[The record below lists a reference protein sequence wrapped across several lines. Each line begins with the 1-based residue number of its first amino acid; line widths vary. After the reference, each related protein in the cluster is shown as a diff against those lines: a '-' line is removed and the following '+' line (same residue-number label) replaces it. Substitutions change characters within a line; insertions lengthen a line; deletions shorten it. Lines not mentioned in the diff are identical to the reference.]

1 MVVLFVLLWFSTWFA
16 IAFWIIQF
24 LRLKENERIKAELE
38 RIGSLKGLDKFKYKI
53 KNILKKQEQPE
64 IKPIKF
70 TEKQLKKY
78 IIVSVIIFV
87 VSFVG
92 IVITASQ
99 VENSSSDN
107 TLISEKISYRN
118 EVEFEK
124 ELNSGNTE
132 MKGKIIKFKVLEY
145 KPKSLIGVNCLAG
158 EHLNFISD
166 SEINAKKDDIIIAKI
181 IDNPTSSLGSWY
193 IHYEKLAES
202 NEIVYDTDK
211 KQDEETEIKHE
222 EEQEKNEENNTQIQ
236 ESNNISNT
244 KLEKQEIPENHVTE
258 SQKIETEQNV
268 SSNSSKNDTISKNT
282 NSNTKTTTSSQSE
295 STSVSANTDT
305 SSSYILNTNT
315 KKFHYPSCSSVK
327 KMSDKNK
334 QEFNGSRNDVISKG
348 YDPCQICHP

>member
-118 EVEFEK
+118 IENEIELDYRNEVEFEK
-124 ELNSGNTE
+124 ELNNGNTE
-132 MKGKIIKFKVLEY
+132 MKGKIIKIKDLEY
-145 KPKSLIGVNCLAG
+145 KPK
-158 EHLNFISD
+158 
-166 SEINAKKDDIIIAKI
+166 
-181 IDNPTSSLGSWY
+181 
-193 IHYEKLAES
+193 
-202 NEIVYDTDK
+202 
-211 KQDEETEIKHE
+211 
-222 EEQEKNEENNTQIQ
+222 
-236 ESNNISNT
+236 
-244 KLEKQEIPENHVTE
+244 
-258 SQKIETEQNV
+258 
-268 SSNSSKNDTISKNT
+268 
-282 NSNTKTTTSSQSE
+282 
-295 STSVSANTDT
+295 
-305 SSSYILNTNT
+305 
-315 KKFHYPSCSSVK
+315 
-327 KMSDKNK
+327 
-334 QEFNGSRNDVISKG
+334 
-348 YDPCQICHP
+348 